1 MTPERLASCCADDT
15 EASQDARLP
24 STQRLSGSTSNVATV
39 NTVMPWLR
47 YRNAFVAIDW
57 LCAAFGFEPEFIQA
71 EGHTVR
77 HARLAYGEGTVMVGS
92 ADDGTAWDR
101 HLLQPDE
108 TGGRETQSCF
118 VVVEDID
125 AHYAQA
131 VRAGAEV
138 VIPLSM
144 HDPGLRGYACRD
156 IEGHLWWFGAALP
169 RLANAPSTQRF
180 SALH

>member
-1 MTPERLASCCADDT
+1 M
-15 EASQDARLP
+15 
-24 STQRLSGSTSNVATV
+24 NVATV

-57 LCAAFGFEPEFIQA
+57 LCSAFGFEPEFIQA
-71 EGHTVR
+71 EGHVVR
-77 HARLAYGEGTVMVGS
+77 HARLACGEGTVMVGS
-92 ADDGTAWDR
+92 AEDGSDWDE

-118 VVVEDID
+118 VVVDDID

-131 VRAGAEV
+131 TRAGAEV

-144 HDPGLRGYACRD
+144 QDAGLRGYACRD
-156 IEGHLWWFGAALP
+156 IEGHLWWFGATLP
-169 RLANAPSTQRF
+169 RLVPSPTAQHF

>member
-1 MTPERLASCCADDT
+1 MPEHSAACFMNDT
-15 EASQDARLP
+15 EASQDARLT
-24 STQRLSGSTSNVATV
+24 SNHVVSGSASNVATV

-57 LCAAFGFEPEFIQA
+57 LCGAFGFEPEFIQA
-71 EGHTVR
+71 DGHTVR
-77 HARLAYGEGTVMVGS
+77 HARLACGDGTVMVGS
-92 ADDGTAWDR
+92 ADDGSDWDH

-118 VVVEDID
+118 VVVDDID

-138 VIPLSM
+138 VIPLSTQ
-144 HDPGLRGYACRD
+144 DPGLRGYACRD

-169 RLANAPSTQRF
+169 RLASAPATHRF

>member
-1 MTPERLASCCADDT
+1 MS
-15 EASQDARLP
+15 
-24 STQRLSGSTSNVATV
+24 TV

-57 LCAAFGFEPEFIQA
+57 LCSAFGFETEFIQA

-77 HARLAYGEGTVMVGS
+77 HARLACGDGTVMVGS
-92 ADDGTAWDR
+92 AEDGSDWDE

-118 VVVEDID
+118 VVVDDID

-144 HDPGLRGYACRD
+144 QDPGLRGYACRD

-169 RLANAPSTQRF
+169 RLATAPATHRF

>member
-1 MTPERLASCCADDT
+1 MTPERLAPCFSNDT
-15 EASQDARLP
+15 EASPDGPLP
-24 STQRLSGSTSNVATV
+24 SKHTLSGTASNVATV

-57 LCAAFGFEPEFIQA
+57 LCSAFGFEPEFIQA
-71 EGHTVR
+71 DGHTVR
-77 HARLAYGEGTVMVGS
+77 HARLSCGEGTLMVGS
-92 ADDGTAWDR
+92 AEDGTAWDR

-118 VVVEDID
+118 VVVDDID

-144 HDPGLRGYACRD
+144 QDPGMRGYACRD
-156 IEGHLWWFGAALP
+156 IEGHLWWFGATLP
-169 RLANAPSTQRF
+169 RFSAAPTPHRF

>member
-1 MTPERLASCCADDT
+1 MTPERSAARCADDT
-15 EASQDARLP
+15 SASRAAPLTSEPTSLGR
-24 STQRLSGSTSNVATV
+24 TSNVATV
-39 NTVMPWLR
+39 STVMPWLR

-57 LCAAFGFEPEFIQA
+57 LCSAFGFEPEFIQA

-77 HARLAYGEGTVMVGS
+77 HARLACGEGTVMVGS
-92 ADDGTAWDR
+92 ADDGSDWDA
-101 HLLQPDE
+101 HLMQPDE

-118 VVVEDID
+118 VVVDDVD

-144 HDPGLRGYACRD
+144 QDPGLRGYACRD
-156 IEGHLWWFGAALP
+156 IEGHLWWFGAMLP
-169 RLANAPSTQRF
+169 RLASAPAPHRV